1 MTVVGLDV
9 GGTKIVGARFG
20 PEGPVGRIEVPT
32 PCADG
37 RRDPGSAAAR
47 GLLQRLVGEATDGV
61 PAVGIAI
68 CEYVRDGT
76 VTSREVIDWEG
87 QPRDWLS
94 GSHPAVRVWVE
105 SDVRCG
111 AITEIARGTL
121 RDKGVGYY
129 VSWGTGLSGCLAV
142 GGAPVAGRR
151 GRAIALGELPAPE
164 GPTLESYASGA
175 GLARRY
181 AARSGRPVREAREV
195 LAAASSGDPVA
206 TEVATSAGR
215 ALAEALRWVVRLLDP
230 DVVVLGGGLGTSDHP
245 AAAALREAW
254 ADAPEQPPL
263 LTASSGPDASLV
275 GAAIH
280 AGWRPS

>member
-20 PEGPVGRIEVPT
+20 PAGPTGRVEVPT
-32 PCADG
+32 PRVDG
-37 RRDPGSAAAR
+37 RRDPGSGAAR
-47 GLLQRLVGEATDGV
+47 GLLERLVDAATGSV
-61 PAVGIAI
+61 AAVGIAM
-68 CEYVRDGT
+68 CEYVCDGA
-76 VTSREVIDWEG
+76 VTSREVVDWER

-94 GSHPAVRVWVE
+94 GTHPTVRVRVE

-111 AITEIARGTL
+111 AIAEIARGSL
-121 RDKGVGYY
+121 RDKEIGYY

-181 AARSGRPVREAREV
+181 AVRSGRSVTQAREV

-206 TEVATSAGR
+206 TEVATGAGR

-245 AAAALREAW
+245 AAAALRDAW